1 MGIQR
6 ERRQVKGIGNIF
18 DKIIAENCK
27 NLETEMRLLDNT
39 RKCHIIVK
47 TLGIQNKER
56 LLKAVKE
63 KSQSHIKANPS
74 E

>member
-39 RKCHIIVK
+39 RKEDPNVI
-47 TLGIQNKER
+47 L
-56 LLKAVKE
+56 LLKHWAYRTRKDY
-63 KSQSHIKANPS
+63 
-74 E
+74 